1 MARLTAVHFR
11 RTAMSQLKTP
21 QAQKLLKDAV
31 LHAPDIATCAAQLQ
45 QFVQR
50 YLPCF
55 YREEQRRHAQ
65 TILQGKL
72 TGLQR
77 KTTEPI
83 AHQAGLKRRPLQL
96 FVGAG
101 QWKDQIVLKE
111 LRRHAREELADPD

>member
-1 MARLTAVHFR
+1 MNLLETA
-11 RTAMSQLKTP
+11 
-21 QAQKLLKDAV
+21 QAQTLLQDAV
-31 LHAPDIATCAAQLQ
+31 LRPADVSSCIDHLQ

-55 YREEQRRHAQ
+55 YRKEQRRHAQ

-83 AHQAGLKRRPLQL
+83 AHKAGLKRRPLQL

-101 QWKDQIVLKE
+101 QWQDLTVLKE
-111 LRRHAREELADPD
+111 LRHHVGEEVADPDAVFILDGSGFP